1 MTAPLD
7 PANASDQELVTMA
20 IAGVEEAKTEIAN
33 RYWQPV
39 HTAIS
44 HLVHDDDDV
53 EDITQD
59 TFIKVFE
66 QLATV
71 RDESKISAWIFRIAN
86 NTALDFIRKEGQV
99 ERDQLDAVRPAGS
112 SDPSDPRK
120 LGPRSNPLA
129 GPSLPTPAPAD
140 GGGLA
145 PALAEAL
152 ARLREQDRE
161 CYTLYEIEGRS
172 YGYIADFLDLPEGT
186 VASRIH
192 RARKELREE
201 LGPLY
206 ESLRPGSRP
215 PK

>member
-1 MTAPLD
+1 MTAPPD

-20 IAGVEEAKTEIAN
+20 LAGQEEAKTEIVH
-33 RYWQPV
+33 RYGKAV
-39 HTAIS
+39 ETAIS

-53 EDITQD
+53 ADVTQD

-71 RDESKISAWIFRIAN
+71 RDESRVSAWIFRIAN
-86 NTALDFIRKEGQV
+86 NTALDYLRREGRV
-99 ERDQLDAVRPAGS
+99 EHERIDARSLAGS
-112 SDPSDPRK
+112 SDPSAPRK

-129 GPSLPTPAPAD
+129 GPSLPTPAPPD

-161 CYTLYEIEGRS
+161 CYTLHEIEGRS
-172 YGYIADFLDLPEGT
+172 YGYIAEFLDLPEGT